1 MKTTKYALPVALGL
15 IALVVP
21 NAVQATPITY
31 NFSGTLANP
40 VSGNSTVTGEFA
52 LDSTNATIT
61 AFNFITPVETISSTS
76 TSPIWTPSVF
86 IINGTSPNATFVN
99 LVFIPN
105 GGLNPPDAFEL
116 IFQTTLS
123 AFDVS
128 TFYTGV
134 VDFSGGSA
142 QSNLTCI
149 NGCNGYGSTFVAAPE
164 SSSMLLLGTGLLAL
178 MGLCLRQ
185 RRLA

>member
-1 MKTTKYALPVALGL
+1 MKTTKYALAVALGL
-15 IALVVP
+15 VALVAP
-21 NAVQATPITY
+21 NAVRATSITF

-40 VSGNSTVTGEFA
+40 VSGNATVTGQFA

-61 AFNFITPVETISSTS
+61 SFNFTTPVETISSTS
-76 TSPIWTPSVF
+76 TSPSWTPSVF

-116 IFQTTLS
+116 NFQTTLS

-128 TFYTGV
+128 TFFTGV

-149 NGCNGYGSTFVAAPE
+149 NGCNGYGSTFVTPE
-164 SSSMLLLGTGLLAL
+164 PSSMLLLGTGLLAL

-185 RRLA
+185 GRLA